1 MGEMEKIIYNIF
13 GDIMN
18 LYIIGNGFDMAHELK
33 TSFNDFKKYMQEESK
48 DSVDRWEKI
57 INFNLN
63 NDWSNLEESF
73 EYVDYDYL
81 VELCSYY
88 LRSYNDENWSDSFH
102 HDYQY
107 ELNKYLD
114 LILQSDFY
122 LREWLKNIKMP
133 NNKKYYLDKDSIY
146 LTFNYT
152 NLLEKTYQI
161 SKKNICHIHG
171 DLSINKRLVLGHM
184 NPNIVD
190 DIEKCFIDDDIRI
203 NEGKEI
209 MNDSKN
215 KSYKGSKTLISE
227 NSDFFLKCKNIKKIY
242 IIGHS
247 CDSIEKVDNEYYSKI
262 SSLVDK
268 ENIIVNVVYYD
279 EKDINKYNEI
289 LTGMGYKNINF
300 LTYNDIAI

>member
-1 MGEMEKIIYNIF
+1 MGEMGKIIYNIF

-18 LYIIGNGFDMAHELK
+18 LYIIGNGFDRAHELK
-33 TSFNDFKKYMQEESK
+33 TGFNDFKKYMQEQSK
-48 DSVDRWEKI
+48 DSIDRWNKI

-63 NDWSNLEESF
+63 DDWSNLEESF

-133 NNKKYYLDKDSIY
+133 NNKKYHLDNDSIY

-152 NLLEKTYQI
+152 NLLEETYQI

-171 DLSINKRLVLGHM
+171 DLSTNKRLVLGHM
-184 NPNIVD
+184 NPNIIE

-215 KSYKGSKTLISE
+215 KSYKGSKTLINE
-227 NSDFFLKCKNIKKIY
+227 NSNFFLKCKNIKKIY

-262 SSLVDK
+262 SSLVNK
-268 ENIIVNVVYYD
+268 ESIIVNIVYYD
-279 EKDINKYNEI
+279 ENDINKYNEI
-289 LTGMGYKNINF
+289 LTGMGFKNINF
-300 LTYNDIAI
+300 LTYNDIKI